1 MVSKRVQSIKPSGVR
16 EIFEMATKD
25 SINLGL
31 GELDFD
37 PPQEAIDAIKEA
49 IDKGYNRYGPTK
61 GFNELREKVAQ
72 KESKYRSG
80 IEAANVVITASGTQ
94 ATMAAMQTLF
104 DPGDEVLIPEPG
116 FVTYEPDTVLCDAR
130 PVSYYLD
137 EERGFQPDL
146 EQIKESITPKSKG
159 IIVNSPAN
167 PTGMVLDRE
176 TFNGIVDVA
185 KDHGLWIIS
194 DEVYED
200 FVYQGKH
207 YSFCEALENSVIL
220 NSFSKSFAVTGWR
233 IGYLVAPKD
242 LTDQIAKYSYSML
255 ACPPSP
261 PQYAIWK
268 TFDSQDAF
276 IKKIMPVF
284 DQRRRTMSNLLN
296 EIQGFSCPLP
306 HGSFYAFPSF
316 EQKIPS
322 RDLAKKLV
330 ASGVICAPGTAFGEG
345 PRCEGHLRFSYAASE
360 KDITRG
366 LGIVKKVIDGLSQ

>member
-1 MVSKRVQSIKPSGVR
+1 
-16 EIFEMATKD
+16 MATKD

-37 PPQEAIDAIKEA
+37 PPKEAMDAVKEA

-61 GFNELREKVAQ
+61 GFTELRELVAK
-72 KESKYRSG
+72 KESKYRSD

-94 ATMAAMQTLF
+94 ATMATMQTLF

-116 FVTYEPDTVLCDAR
+116 FVTYEPDTILCEAK
-130 PVSYYLD
+130 PVPYYLD
-137 EERGFQPDL
+137 EEKAFQPDL
-146 EQIKESITPKSKG
+146 EQIKESVTPRTKG

-176 TFNGIVDVA
+176 TFDGIADIA
-185 KDHGLWIIS
+185 KDHDLWIIS

-200 FVYQGKH
+200 FVYDGRKH
-207 YSFCEALENSVIL
+207 YSYCEALERSVVL

-233 IGYLVAPKD
+233 IGFLVAPTE

-268 TFDSQDAF
+268 TFDSQDRF
-276 IKKIMPVF
+276 IRKVLPVF
-284 DQRRRTMSNLLN
+284 DQRRRTMSRMLN

-316 EQKIPS
+316 EQKMSS
-322 RDLAKKLV
+322 RDLSRMLV
-330 ASGVICAPGTAFGEG
+330 AAGVISAPGSAFGSG
-345 PRCEGHLRFSYAASE
+345 PGCEGHLRFSYAASE
-360 KDITRG
+360 ADISRG
-366 LGIVKKVIDGLSQ
+366 LSIVKKVVDGLG